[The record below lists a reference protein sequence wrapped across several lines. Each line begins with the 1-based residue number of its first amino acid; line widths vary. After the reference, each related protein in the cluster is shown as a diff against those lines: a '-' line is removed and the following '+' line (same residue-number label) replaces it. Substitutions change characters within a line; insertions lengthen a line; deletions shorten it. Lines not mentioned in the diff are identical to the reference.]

1 MLTSAR
7 ASIGRALSLATLLL
21 LSSAAVAQGQP
32 SGSGSGAAAPRSG
45 PPGETGLRIDS
56 IDRAT
61 ARVLTVEGPFARL
74 VRGTS
79 LKQWMGFARTGLGS
93 GVAVT
98 GDGLIA
104 TADHVVRDAL
114 AVYVRLPGSPQVFPA
129 AVVHRDP
136 ARDFA
141 FLSINATTPAWIP
154 IPEQT
159 AQLAARQRVHA
170 VGYPLDPSRTLP
182 QSSEGIIAGVTPEGL
197 LQLSI
202 AVNPGNSGGPLIGD
216 QNQLLGII
224 VARGNPI
231 VVQGVAL
238 AVPIASL
245 SAHYKNLAATHR
257 QSRKSP
263 DLQAAALLLEA
274 STALGGGVPLVHPER
289 DRLFL
294 RSDAW
299 QAMSQLDSSR
309 IGERLEKVRTGEP
322 SVDAIAAT
330 LASVYRW
337 NWSALLREHRD
348 PRWEA
353 ARKESALRAH
363 WAAGQDQKL
372 LRTSSF
378 VRLARRRAVVDYGK
392 R

>member
-1 MLTSAR
+1 MPTSTLPR
-7 ASIGRALSLATLLL
+7 GGRNLSLAALLL
-21 LSSAAVAQGQP
+21 FSSAALAQGKP
-32 SGSGSGAAAPRSG
+32 SPGAPSAPPNA
-45 PPGETGLRIDS
+45 PPGESGLRIDS

-141 FLSINATTPAWIP
+141 FLSINATTPTWVP

-170 VGYPLDPSRTLP
+170 VGYPLDPSRALP
-182 QSSEGIIAGVTPEGL
+182 QSSEGIIAGVTPDGL
-197 LQLSI
+197 VQLSI

-238 AVPIASL
+238 AVPIAAL
-245 SAHYKNLAATHR
+245 SAHYKTLAATHR
-257 QSRKSP
+257 QSRKSA

-274 STALGGGVPLVHPER
+274 STALGGGVQLVQPER

-299 QAMSQLDSSR
+299 QAMMQLDSSR

-322 SVDAIAAT
+322 SIDAVAAA
-330 LASVYRW
+330 LAAVYRW
-337 NWSALLREHRD
+337 NWSALLREHKD

-363 WAAGQDQKL
+363 WAAGQDASL

-378 VRLARRRAVVDYGK
+378 VRLARRRAVVDYGQ